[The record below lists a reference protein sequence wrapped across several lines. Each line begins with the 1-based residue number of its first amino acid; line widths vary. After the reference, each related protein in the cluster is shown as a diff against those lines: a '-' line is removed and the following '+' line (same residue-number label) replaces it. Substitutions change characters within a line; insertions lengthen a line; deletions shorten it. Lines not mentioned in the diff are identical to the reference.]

1 MEQQRLSTLN
11 TSKTNMEMAQNMA
24 KGIPPT
30 NPQLATFLEGTE
42 RALNPSNLPPE
53 AQRLGHDASVLVEDV
68 KQVLLEKNKNEDIQ
82 GLIRDMGGLGTVVS
96 GVSSSVAGT
105 HPGTGAGKSLAVGA
119 QKVKEK
125 GKGLIA
131 GQEAQA
137 TMQQAMESIKQLV
150 RAFVGNQEF
159 RGSFRELF
167 SAFQWAFYQRSA
179 SRNQFISQN
188 WAPTANVY
196 SAGPAFANY
205 QPGLPATQQI
215 PATTGPLPTGPL
227 PTTATTGTALPTA
240 TTTPLAAGAGVTAPT
255 YATAA
260 STSEG
265 GYPPAHPMHPKNEMH
280 RRLADLQPMTESER
294 LLFRDR
300 LIDALVKFNRT
311 PELRQAMSNFLSVM
325 SWIKGQ
331 ALAMKPGVSSAIS
344 KAAATASTATG
355 GATTG
360 IIPPTATTS
369 TTSRGPVSTTTTATT
384 TGVGAGKT
392 PDFKSVMKRFKRLVS
407 EFSGGKSI
415 DDLVFY
421 TKEFFRMM
429 KENAQLRNVIHDSGE
444 FGLSFLRA
452 GYPTKEAVPQ
462 DQIARLDHI
471 IQESDSL
478 FIGLANHYVIWRLL
492 EEIQLVGDAI
502 RDDPLRRKL
511 AQDTRTFLSDF
522 LIYDAMGKPQLNGE
536 VVRQLK
542 FLVLPILRENL
553 AYIPLPRIEG
563 SNEKMDFWIENVILA
578 TSDIL
583 PDNMKIDVRSKTLLN
598 RPGMTG
604 TANTLV
610 RLSLDNVL
618 VNLKDVRFWYRK
630 KTFPK
635 MTDEGFVDVFIAGSG
650 IRVRLDLMAD
660 FAQASQGSIF
670 TVQNVKVDTDRVK
683 IKIHESKHDFLYS
696 VVLALFKGRVRREI
710 QLKAEESIRSNF
722 ARINAALSRFYLAA
736 GEKRH
741 AAGSGL
747 ASKTSGPVASAL
759 HTFVNPSTT
768 H

>member
-1 MEQQRLSTLN
+1 MEQQRLNTLN

-53 AQRLGHDASVLVEDV
+53 AQKLGHDASVLVEDV

-82 GLIRDMGGLGTVVS
+82 GLIRDMGGLSTVVS

-105 HPGTGAGKSLAVGA
+105 HPGTSTGKSLAVGA

-150 RAFVGNQEF
+150 RAFVGNHEF
-159 RGSFRELF
+159 RGAFRELF

-196 SAGPAFANY
+196 SAGPAFANA

-215 PATTGPLPTGPL
+215 SATTGPL
-227 PTTATTGTALPTA
+227 PTTATTGVAGTTLPTA
-240 TTTPLAAGAGVTAPT
+240 TTTPIAAGAAPT
-255 YATAA
+255 YAAA
-260 STSEG
+260 TTSSEG
-265 GYPPAHPMHPKNEMH
+265 GYPPYHPMNPRNEMH

-294 LLFRDR
+294 LMFRDR

-311 PELRQAMSNFLSVM
+311 PELQQAMSNFLSVM

-344 KAAATASTATG
+344 KVTATATG
-355 GATTG
+355 GAAAG
-360 IIPPTATTS
+360 IIPPTTTTS
-369 TTSRGPVSTTTTATT
+369 TTSRGPVSTTTTTTT
-384 TGVGAGKT
+384 TGVAGAGKT

-492 EEIQLVGDAI
+492 EEIQLVSEAI
-502 RDDPLRRKL
+502 RDDPLRQKL

-563 SNEKMDFWIENVILA
+563 SNEKMDFWVENVILA

-583 PDNMKIDVRSKTLLN
+583 PDNVKIDVRSKTLLN

-604 TANTLV
+604 AANTLV

-635 MTDEGFVDVFIAGSG
+635 MTDEGFVDVFITGSG
-650 IRVRLDLMAD
+650 IRVCLDLMAD

-670 TVQNVKVDTDRVK
+670 TVQNVKVNTDRVK

-710 QLKAEESIRSNF
+710 QLKAEDSIRSNF

-759 HTFVNPSTT
+759 HTFVHPSTT

>member
-1 MEQQRLSTLN
+1 
-11 TSKTNMEMAQNMA
+11 
-24 KGIPPT
+24 
-30 NPQLATFLEGTE
+30 
-42 RALNPSNLPPE
+42 
-53 AQRLGHDASVLVEDV
+53 
-68 KQVLLEKNKNEDIQ
+68 
-82 GLIRDMGGLGTVVS
+82 
-96 GVSSSVAGT
+96 
-105 HPGTGAGKSLAVGA
+105 
-119 QKVKEK
+119 
-125 GKGLIA
+125 
-131 GQEAQA
+131 
-137 TMQQAMESIKQLV
+137 
-150 RAFVGNQEF
+150 
-159 RGSFRELF
+159 
-167 SAFQWAFYQRSA
+167 
-179 SRNQFISQN
+179 
-188 WAPTANVY
+188 
-196 SAGPAFANY
+196 
-205 QPGLPATQQI
+205 
-215 PATTGPLPTGPL
+215 
-227 PTTATTGTALPTA
+227 
-240 TTTPLAAGAGVTAPT
+240 
-255 YATAA
+255 
-260 STSEG
+260 
-265 GYPPAHPMHPKNEMH
+265 
-280 RRLADLQPMTESER
+280 
-294 LLFRDR
+294 
-300 LIDALVKFNRT
+300 
-311 PELRQAMSNFLSVM
+311 
-325 SWIKGQ
+325 
-331 ALAMKPGVSSAIS
+331 
-344 KAAATASTATG
+344 
-355 GATTG
+355 
-360 IIPPTATTS
+360 
-369 TTSRGPVSTTTTATT
+369 
-384 TGVGAGKT
+384 
-392 PDFKSVMKRFKRLVS
+392 
-407 EFSGGKSI
+407 
-415 DDLVFY
+415 LVFY

-492 EEIQLVGDAI
+492 EEIQLVSEAI
-502 RDDPLRRKL
+502 RDDPLRQKL

-563 SNEKMDFWIENVILA
+563 SNEKMDFWVENVILA

-583 PDNMKIDVRSKTLLN
+583 PDNVKIDVRSKTLLN

-604 TANTLV
+604 AANTLV

-635 MTDEGFVDVFIAGSG
+635 MTDEGFVDVFITGSG

-670 TVQNVKVDTDRVK
+670 TVQNVKVNTDRVK

-759 HTFVNPSTT
+759 HTFVHPSTT